1 MSQQQKIL
9 LQPRSIVVP
18 GELVA
23 EGEFQIPWS
32 PYILKVSNKYYSTVV
47 GLFDVKDTQFEIIP
61 LEGSFYY
68 PKIGDI
74 VIGLIEDVEIY
85 GWVVDIKAPYKA
97 YLPALNLLGR
107 PVNVGED
114 LRRYLD
120 VGDYII
126 ARIEN
131 FDRTVDPVLSV
142 KGKDL
147 GRISNGTVIE
157 IMPVKVPRV
166 IGKNKS
172 MYETLTSKSGCSML
186 VANNGRIWANCPS
199 RLSEEILI
207 EAIRKIE
214 NESHIK
220 GLTDRIKQFI
230 EEKLGEKSASGGEA
244 KINT

>member
-1 MSQQQKIL
+1 MSQSKFL
-9 LQPRSIVVP
+9 LQPRSIVAP
-18 GELVA
+18 GDLIA

-32 PYILKVSNKYYSTVV
+32 PYILKVGNKYYSTVV
-47 GLFDVKDTQFEIIP
+47 GLFDVKDSQFEVVP

-68 PKIGDI
+68 PKVGDI
-74 VIGLIEDVEIY
+74 VIGLIDDVEIY
-85 GWVVDIKAPYKA
+85 GWIVDIKAPYHA

-107 PVNVGED
+107 PVNPGED

-126 ARIEN
+126 AKIEN
-131 FDRTVDPVLSV
+131 FDRTIDPILSV

-147 GRISNGTVIE
+147 GRINSGTVID

-172 MYETLTSKSGCSML
+172 MYETLTSESGCSML

-199 RLSEEILI
+199 RLSEEVLI

-214 NESHIK
+214 SESHIK
-220 GLTDRIKQFI
+220 GLTDRIKKFI
-230 EEKLGEKSASGGEA
+230 KEKLGEKNVSDTET
-244 KINT
+244 KIDP

>member
-1 MSQQQKIL
+1 MVAPGDL
-9 LQPRSIVVP
+9 L
-18 GELVA
+18 A

-32 PYILKVSNKYYSTVV
+32 PYILKINNKYYSTVV
-47 GLFDVKDTQFEIIP
+47 GLFDVRENLFEVIP

-74 VIGLIEDVEIY
+74 VIGLVVDVEIY
-85 GWVVDIKAPYKA
+85 GWLVDIKAPYQA
-97 YLPALNLLGR
+97 YLPALNFIGR
-107 PVNVGED
+107 SVNPGED

-126 ARIEN
+126 AKVDN
-131 FDRTVDPVLSV
+131 FDRTINPVLSV

-147 GRISNGTVIE
+147 GRISSGVVID

-172 MYETLTSKSGCSML
+172 MYETLTSGTGCNML
-186 VANNGRIWANCPS
+186 VANNGRILANCSS
-199 RLSEEILI
+199 RFSEELLT

-214 NESHIK
+214 SESHIK
-220 GLTDRIKQFI
+220 GLTDRIKKFI
-230 EEKLGEKSASGGEA
+230 EEKLGERNASNSET
-244 KINT
+244 KTNT